1 MGLRGVVFG
10 TLLALL
16 LSTATS
22 VNATSVIPPTFE
34 GLVDS
39 ATEIFVGTVVSRECR
54 WVDTPWG
61 RVIFT
66 FVTFRIEESLKGG
79 SRGQTTLRFRGGT
92 VGDVTISVAD
102 MPEFQVGNRDLIFVG
117 DRTAVSPLVGFMHG
131 RFRIRH
137 DAKSGVDRVD
147 KHDGRPLRSTTELG
161 ASQAVTTATG
171 TTELTVAE
179 FRAQIQA
186 RLLASR
192 RAR

>member
-1 MGLRGVVFG
+1 MGLRAVAFVTVFAI
-10 TLLALL
+10 LVC
-16 LSTATS
+16 TATS
-22 VNATSVIPPTFE
+22 ISATSVIPPTFE

-39 ATEIFVGTVVSRECR
+39 ATEIFVGTVVNRECR
-54 WVDTPWG
+54 WVATPWG

-79 SRGQTTLRFRGGT
+79 LRGQTTLQFRGGT
-92 VGDVTISVAD
+92 VGEVTISVAD

-161 ASQAVTTATG
+161 ASQIVTTATG

-179 FRAQIQA
+179 FRAQILA
-186 RLLASR
+186 RLQTSQ